1 MKNIELKSLLF
12 ELVFDPQKEGVSAI
26 SLVSSP
32 AILTNFVKLK
42 EEQPEIKIVLADEEK
57 KIVLGPALIPNV
69 KIFRSGRSLGLDQ
82 DAYVYFRED
91 TIRQLA
97 EAYLMQAKNN
107 EVTLEHAEKTYNV
120 KMIESWI
127 VEDPAKDKSS
137 LYGFELPKGT
147 WMTAFKIQDE
157 ALWKEIKSGNING
170 FSIEAALGLVPKGE
184 INLSEED
191 PEDDRLVLSEELRPL
206 FLNRLGEVG
215 TKEHT
220 MEMLGFIKV
229 SEDGKLT
236 KEGEAIALAFA
247 IQSDPA
253 AKSALDEGLYA
264 VRYKYEGPRDERN
277 RDFCA
282 DVMDKDLIYRKE
294 DIDMMSFSGDNPMSK
309 VNYSIFRYKGSY
321 NCRHKWVKQVY
332 FAADWEEAL
341 EGLELYIEWLNKCG
355 LAVSEFNNKFNNTYV
370 TWEIQEGLQKKLD
383 DIKKTLEDFEKQ
395 GPFGESGPQPD
406 QRVPETKP
414 PYNIKEPEFEPEATK
429 VNDPV
434 KKFSK
439 EVQIKLVTEA
449 MIVESA
455 KEIALMAPDMWK
467 LYELFGEAEKETG
480 EDVFGKCKYYM
491 LKFMEGT
498 QTKLEDIMIGE
509 VGFDVKL

>member
-1 MKNIELKSLLF
+1 MNIELKSLLF

-42 EEQPEIKIVLADEEK
+42 EESPIVKIVLADEEK

-147 WMTAFKIQDE
+147 WMTAFKIQDAE
-157 ALWKEIKSGNING
+157 LWKEIKAGNING

-184 INLSEED
+184 INLSEET
-191 PEDDRLVLSEELRPL
+191 EDDRMVLSEELRPL

-215 TKEHT
+215 TREEM
-220 MEMLGFIKV
+220 METLGFVKV

-236 KEGEAIALAFA
+236 KEGEAIALTFA

-309 VNYSIFRYKGSY
+309 VNYSMFRYKGSY

-341 EGLELYIEWLNKCG
+341 TGLEVYIAALNG
-355 LAVSEFNNKFNNTYV
+355 FQKFIDPIY
-370 TWEIQEGLQKKLD
+370 QERKENETIIDTKEMID
-383 DIKKTLEDFEKQ
+383 EKIEEIKKTLENFKKQ
-395 GPFGESGPQPD
+395 GPFGEAGPQPD
-406 QRVPETKP
+406 QRVPETKLP
-414 PYNIKEPEFEPEATK
+414 AKYPIPEFEPEATQVNKK
-429 VNDPV
+429 VG
-434 KKFSK
+434 
-439 EVQIKLVTEA
+439 LR
-449 MIVESA
+449 
-455 KEIALMAPDMWK
+455 KEIELADVDRGRFVSDLIYDTITYYAQIMVKALEMKDTVEGDDQQIFKDIYSMNEFAIR
-467 LYELFGEAEKETG
+467 ETQRK
-480 EDVFGKCKYYM
+480 VKQ
-491 LKFMEGT
+491 LALEGAFS
-498 QTKLEDIMIGE
+498 L
-509 VGFDVKL
+509 

>member
-236 KEGEAIALAFA
+236 KEGEAIALTFA

-253 AKSALDEGLYA
+253 AKSALDDGLYA
-264 VRYKYEGPRDERN
+264 VRYKYEGPRDEKN
-277 RDFCA
+277 RDFCR

-321 NCRHKWVKQVY
+321 NCRHRFVKQVY
-332 FAADWEEAL
+332 FAADWEKAL
-341 EGLELYIEWLNKCG
+341 ENLELYIQKL
-355 LAVSEFNNKFNNTYV
+355 SEF
-370 TWEIQEGLQKKLD
+370 WEISLKYANANPKVEFFGRVFEATKDKTREIQKALKEF
-383 DIKKTLEDFEKQ
+383 KAQ
-395 GPFGESGPQPD
+395 SPFGEAGPKPD
-406 QRVPETKP
+406 QRVPETKLP
-414 PYNIKEPEFEPEATK
+414 DNYPKPQYEDEALK
-429 VNDPV
+429 VNDRV
-434 KKFSK
+434 QKMSNDTNVRLYK
-439 EVQIKLVTEA
+439 EYRNLSNSDLADPASLAIGGLV
-449 MIVESA
+449 SA
-455 KEIALMAPDMWK
+455 AFEFRD
-467 LYELFGEAEKETG
+467 ETG
-480 EDVFGKCKYYM
+480 EDAFEQILMDAGLGEIRNAWGDFEM
-491 LKFMEGT
+491 LLIK
-498 QTKLEDIMIGE
+498 
-509 VGFDVKL
+509 